1 MNHIS
6 SAPFGGRLTVAQAV
20 VQATAAACPRETKAS
35 KWAVLRSISDART
48 RLGVSDRAVAVLHA
62 MLSFVQG
69 DEIKVGEVVFPSN
82 ATLSARAHGMAA
94 PTLRRHIAQLVERG
108 LVIRRD
114 SPNGKR
120 YARKGDDGTIALAFG
135 FELTPLVVRAAE
147 LECMA
152 AEMARDRRLLKE
164 TREKVTLLRRDIA
177 GTVECLVNEGATVT
191 VRPIPPAPS
200 RTASLTEL
208 EDLAFDL
215 GMLKAEADKALAI
228 LINSRNPS
236 GNVTQTERHIQNSNP
251 HFHESELPQEKVQAT
266 GSEIKPERRGA
277 SATARQGSHPNEPPR
292 IDLPAVLAACPSL
305 RDWTAGKVRSW
316 EDLVRAAEAVRPALG
331 ISPDAWEEAV
341 GSMGESGAAVTVV
354 TILQRAESIASPGGY
369 LRSLSSRARSG
380 QFSPGPIVVSLL
392 RQRAKAQM
400 AT

>member
-1 MNHIS
+1 MNYIS
-6 SAPFGGRLTVAQAV
+6 AAPFGGRLTVAQAV
-20 VQATAAACPRETKAS
+20 VQATVAACPQEAKVS
-35 KWAVLRSISDART
+35 KWAVLRSISDARM

-69 DEIKVGEVVFPSN
+69 DDIKVGEVVFPSN

-135 FELTPLVVRAAE
+135 FELTPLVVRGAEFERMAAE
-147 LECMA
+147 L
-152 AEMARDRRLLKE
+152 ARDRRLLKE

-177 GTVECLVNEGATVT
+177 GTVECLLNEGVAVT
-191 VRPIPPAPS
+191 MRPIPSAPS

-215 GMLKAEADKALAI
+215 GMLKAEVDKALAV
-228 LINSRNPS
+228 LVKSKNLSS
-236 GNVTQTERHIQNSNP
+236 NVTQTERHIQDSNP
-251 HFHESELPQEKVQAT
+251 DLHESELPQEKVRMARPETTPEMT
-266 GSEIKPERRGA
+266 GPST
-277 SATARQGSHPNEPPR
+277 TARQGLHPNEPPR

-305 RDWTAGKVRSW
+305 RDWTTGKVRSW
-316 EDLVRAAEAVRPALG
+316 EDLVRAAETVRPALG

-341 GSMGESGAAVTVV
+341 GSMGESGAAVTVA

-400 AT
+400 AI

>member
-20 VQATAAACPRETKAS
+20 VQATAAACPQETKAS

-120 YARKGDDGTIALAFG
+120 YARKGDDGSIALAFG

-147 LECMA
+147 LERIA

-164 TREKVTLLRRDIA
+164 AREKVTLLRRDIA
-177 GTVECLVNEGATVT
+177 GTVECLVNEGAAVT

-215 GMLKAEADKALAI
+215 GMLKAEADKALTV
-228 LINSRNPS
+228 LINSKNPS
-236 GNVTQTERHIQNSNP
+236 GNVTQTERHIQDSNP
-251 HFHESELPQEKVQAT
+251 HFHESELPQEKVRAT
-266 GSEIKPERRGA
+266 GPEVTPDMKRP
-277 SATARQGSHPNEPPR
+277 SAAARQGSHPNEPPR

-305 RDWTAGKVRSW
+305 RDWTTGKVRSW

-341 GSMGESGAAVTVV
+341 GSMGESGAAVTVA

-400 AT
+400 AV

>member
-1 MNHIS
+1 
-6 SAPFGGRLTVAQAV
+6 
-20 VQATAAACPRETKAS
+20 
-35 KWAVLRSISDART
+35 
-48 RLGVSDRAVAVLHA
+48 

-177 GTVECLVNEGATVT
+177 GTVECLVNEGAAVT

-208 EDLAFDL
+208 EELAFDL

-236 GNVTQTERHIQNSNP
+236 GNVTQIERHIQDSNP

-266 GSEIKPERRGA
+266 GPEIKPERRGA

-305 RDWTAGKVRSW
+305 RDWITGKVRSW

-341 GSMGESGAAVTVV
+341 GSMGESGAAVTVA

-369 LRSLSSRARSG
+369 LRSLSWKARSG

-392 RQRAKAQM
+392 RQRAKEQIAG
-400 AT
+400 

>member
-20 VQATAAACPRETKAS
+20 VQATAAACPQEAKAS
-35 KWAVLRSISDART
+35 KWAVLRSISDARM

-69 DEIKVGEVVFPSN
+69 DEIKVGEIVFPSN

-94 PTLRRHIAQLVERG
+94 PTLRRHIAQLVDRG

-147 LECMA
+147 LERMA

-177 GTVECLVNEGATVT
+177 GTIECLVNEGVALPLK
-191 VRPIPPAPS
+191 PIPSAPS
-200 RTASLTEL
+200 RSASQAEL

-215 GMLKAEADKALAI
+215 GMLKAEADKILEA
-228 LINSRNPS
+228 LINSRNLS
-236 GNVTQTERHIQNSNP
+236 GNVTQTERHIQDSNP
-251 HFHESELPQEKVQAT
+251 HLYESELPQEKVQAT
-266 GSEIKPERRGA
+266 GSEAPPEMKEP
-277 SATARQGSHPNEPPR
+277 SLTARQAQHPNEPPR

-305 RDWTAGKVRSW
+305 HDWASGKVRSW
-316 EDLVRAAEAVRPALG
+316 EDLVRAAETVRPALG

-341 GSMGESGAAVTVV
+341 GSMGESGAAVTVA
-354 TILQRAESIASPGGY
+354 TILQRAESIVSPGGY
-369 LRSLSSRARSG
+369 LRSLSSKARNG

-392 RQRAKAQM
+392 RQRSKAQISV
-400 AT
+400 

>member
-1 MNHIS
+1 
-6 SAPFGGRLTVAQAV
+6 
-20 VQATAAACPRETKAS
+20 
-35 KWAVLRSISDART
+35 
-48 RLGVSDRAVAVLHA
+48 

-94 PTLRRHIAQLVERG
+94 PTLRRHVAQLVERG

-120 YARKGDDGTIALAFG
+120 YARKGDDGTVALAFG

-147 LECMA
+147 LERMA
-152 AEMARDRRLLKE
+152 AEMAHERRLLKE
-164 TREKVTLLRRDIA
+164 TREKVTLLRRDII
-177 GTVECLVNEGATVT
+177 GTVECLVNEGTAVT
-191 VRPIPPAPS
+191 LRPIPFAPS
-200 RTASLTEL
+200 RTASLAEL

-215 GMLKAEADKALAI
+215 GMLKAEVDKALAT
-228 LINSRNPS
+228 LVKSRNLS
-236 GNVTQTERHIQNSNP
+236 GNVTQTERHIQDSNP
-251 HFHESELPQEKVQAT
+251 DPYESELLQENEPAT
-266 GSEIKPERRGA
+266 GPETVPETREP
-277 SATARQGSHPNEPPR
+277 SPTARQTQHPNEPPR

-305 RDWTAGKVRSW
+305 RDWTTGKVRSW

-341 GSMGESGAAVTVV
+341 GSMGESGAAVTVA

-369 LRSLSSRARSG
+369 LRSLSSKARSG

-392 RQRAKAQM
+392 RQRSKAQM
-400 AT
+400 AV